1 MKNAVYV
8 SVSQQMVL
16 RKQMEAIAQNIA
28 NVSTPAYKSERV
40 LFEEYLVSAGDGT
53 TVTYANDTGVKRDF
67 TPGRLERTGNDLDI
81 GFSGD
86 GYFVVETA
94 DGNLYSRIGHFQLD
108 NERNIV
114 TGAGDKVLG
123 EDGEPIALGA
133 KATNVTIAR
142 DGTISSDAGPVG
154 RIMVVTFEKEANLV
168 KQGGGLFAS
177 NDVPIELEPE
187 ETKLHQGMLESSNVD
202 PILEMTR
209 MIDVLRSYQST
220 QRLQQTDHDLQRRA
234 IQDITALN

>member
-28 NVSTPAYKSERV
+28 NVNTPAYKSERV
-40 LFEEYLVSAGDGT
+40 LFEEYLISAGDGT
-53 TVTYANDTGVKRDF
+53 TITYANHTGVKRDF
-67 TPGRLERTGNDLDI
+67 TAGRLEHTGNKFDVAF
-81 GFSGD
+81 GGE
-86 GYFVVETA
+86 GYFVIET
-94 DGNLYSRIGHFQLD
+94 DNGNMYTRQGHFQLD

-114 TGAGDKVLG
+114 TSSGNKVLG
-123 EDGEPIALGA
+123 EDGKAIELEAA
-133 KATNVTIAR
+133 ATNLTIGP

-154 RIMVVTFEKEANLV
+154 RFMAVTFENQANLF
-168 KQGGGLFAS
+168 KQGGGLYVT
-177 NDVPIELEPE
+177 DEIPIELEPE
-187 ETKLHQGMLESSNVD
+187 ETQLHQGMLESSNVD

-220 QRLQQTDHDLQRRA
+220 QKLQQTDHDLQRRA
-234 IQDITALN
+234 IQDLTALN